1 MWTFFSLFL
10 FIIFLFSPLT
20 AGTDGFDLLSA
31 GGGGAGGGGGGGG
44 DDGAEHQQA
53 SNNPFILA
61 DASSELQKT
70 PTDER
75 NKQECR
81 RSEFGGIGN
90 SNVIINNNNSNNNRK
105 QARRDQQ
112 KNSGVCANDNTV
124 VIPLTE
130 EPKKP
135 QTTTPQIQP
144 SEGSGGRSGG
154 RRGGRKPGPK
164 PKDYS
169 TKDFPADD
177 GNDGEDIGP
186 ALNFSPAANPNICKD
201 PSRPI
206 PVCHNLVQS
215 FSGDLDDVLFELARC
230 YPC

>member
-20 AGTDGFDLLSA
+20 AGTDGFDILSA
-31 GGGGAGGGGGGGG
+31 GGGGGGG

-90 SNVIINNNNSNNNRK
+90 SNVIINNNNNNNNNRK

-144 SEGSGGRSGG
+144 SEDSGGRRGG

-169 TKDFPADD
+169 TNDFPADD
-177 GNDGEDIGP
+177 GDDDEDIGP
-186 ALNFSPAANPNICKD
+186 AFNFSPAANPNICKD

>member
-1 MWTFFSLFL
+1 MWTFFSPFL

-31 GGGGAGGGGGGGG
+31 GGGGEDTSIS
-44 DDGAEHQQA
+44 DDGAEHQHV
-53 SNNPFILA
+53 SNNPFIHA
-61 DASSELQKT
+61 DASSELQNT

-81 RSEFGGIGN
+81 RSEFGEFGGIGN
-90 SNVIINNNNSNNNRK
+90 SNLIINNNNRK
-105 QARRDQQ
+105 QARQEGQQ
-112 KNSGVCANDNTV
+112 KNSGGFCANGNTV

-135 QTTTPQIQP
+135 QTTTPQKQP
-144 SEGSGGRSGG
+144 SEGSGG
-154 RRGGRKPGPK
+154 RRGGRKPGRKPGPK
-164 PKDYS
+164 PGPYS
-169 TKDFPADD
+169 AKDFPADGD
-177 GNDGEDIGP
+177 DEDEDIGP
-186 ALNFSPAANPNICKD
+186 AFLFNPVANPNICKD

-206 PVCHNLVQS
+206 PVCHKLVQS
-215 FSGDLDDVLFELARC
+215 FSGDLDDMLFELARC

>member
-1 MWTFFSLFL
+1 MWTIFSLFL

-31 GGGGAGGGGGGGG
+31 GGGGGEDTSIS
-44 DDGAEHQQA
+44 DDGAEHQQT
-53 SNNPFILA
+53 SNNPFIHA

-90 SNVIINNNNSNNNRK
+90 SNVMINN
-105 QARRDQQ
+105 RRDQQ
-112 KNSGVCANDNTV
+112 KNSGSCANDNTV
-124 VIPLTE
+124 IIPLTE

-144 SEGSGGRSGG
+144 SEGSSGG
-154 RRGGRKPGPK
+154 RRGSRKPVFK
-164 PKDYS
+164 PKDSS
-169 TKDFPADD
+169 TKDFPADFV
-177 GNDGEDIGP
+177 NDVEDIGP
-186 ALNFSPAANPNICKD
+186 ALLFSPVANPNICND
-201 PSRPI
+201 PSHPI
-206 PVCHNLVQS
+206 PACHKLVQS

>member
-10 FIIFLFSPLT
+10 FIILLFSPPT
-20 AGTDGFDLLSA
+20 AGTDGFDLLS
-31 GGGGAGGGGGGGG
+31 AGGGGGGGG

-61 DASSELQKT
+61 DASSELQKL

-90 SNVIINNNNSNNNRK
+90 SNVIINNNNNNNNNNNRK

-144 SEGSGGRSGG
+144 SEGSGGRRGG
-154 RRGGRKPGPK
+154 RRKPDRK

-169 TKDFPADD
+169 TKDFPADNE
-177 GNDGEDIGP
+177 NDDEDIGP
-186 ALNFSPAANPNICKD
+186 AFNFSPVANPNICKD
-201 PSRPI
+201 PLRPI
-206 PVCHNLVQS
+206 PVCHNLVRS